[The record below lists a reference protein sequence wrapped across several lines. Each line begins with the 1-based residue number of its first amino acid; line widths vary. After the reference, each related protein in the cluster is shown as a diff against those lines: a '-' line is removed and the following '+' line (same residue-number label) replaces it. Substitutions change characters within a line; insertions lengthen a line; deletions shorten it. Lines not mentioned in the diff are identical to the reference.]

1 MRQRIPVSLAR
12 PGMIVAAEVRDE
24 MGRTLCGPGT
34 ELNSE
39 LLEKFTK
46 LGVKFVTVEGHP
58 VDFPW
63 ERPLEKDLLL
73 LEARFAKVA
82 NDPQLLVLK
91 EIIRNY
97 WLETRQ
103 DNE

>member
-1 MRQRIPVSLAR
+1 MRQRIPVSLAK
-12 PGMIVAAEVRDE
+12 PGMKVAAEVRDE

-34 ELNSE
+34 ELNAE
-39 LLEKFTK
+39 LLEKFSK

-58 VDFPW
+58 ITFPW
-63 ERPLEKDLLL
+63 ERPLEKDLKL

-82 NDPQLLVLK
+82 RDERLLKLK

-97 WLETRQ
+97 WLETRKE
-103 DNE
+103 DE